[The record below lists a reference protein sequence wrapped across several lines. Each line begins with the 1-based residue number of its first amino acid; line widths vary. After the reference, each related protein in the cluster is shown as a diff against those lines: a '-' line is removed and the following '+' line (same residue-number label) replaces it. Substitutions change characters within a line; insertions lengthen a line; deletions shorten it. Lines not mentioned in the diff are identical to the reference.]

1 MDDNNLRTLLTKLRK
16 PRSHS
21 WLFETI
27 STSLIESLN
36 KANNFSDYIL
46 QNMVTRILT
55 FLRLSRTNNR
65 QIAVKSRINL
75 VLQSC
80 FTNVLAF
87 LNVSQRIRK
96 LDFSILLRASII
108 SVDVKLQNISCVTG
122 CACLWVRLFINGMT
136 GQFKTTLPVESCLQ
150 TGKVYVEITIHG
162 ESSTV
167 DQFEDNYTT
176 HSFPCFFFCFSLFCF
191 VFFCFCFSV
200 VRILVPKK
208 FFV

>member
-1 MDDNNLRTLLTKLRK
+1 M
-16 PRSHS
+16 
-21 WLFETI
+21 
-27 STSLIESLN
+27 
-36 KANNFSDYIL
+36 
-46 QNMVTRILT
+46 
-55 FLRLSRTNNR
+55 
-65 QIAVKSRINL
+65 
-75 VLQSC
+75 
-80 FTNVLAF
+80 AF

-122 CACLWVRLFINGMT
+122 CACLWVRLFINGLT

-176 HSFPCFFFCFSLFCF
+176 HSFPCFFFLFFFVLFC
-191 VFFCFCFSV
+191 FFCFCFSV

-208 FFV
+208 FFCLIQTEIKSMAYILAARTAIIISPRLYSCLVSHKGNKLFKSRLKNFIFIAFFLNGRGERFM

>member
-1 MDDNNLRTLLTKLRK
+1 M
-16 PRSHS
+16 
-21 WLFETI
+21 
-27 STSLIESLN
+27 
-36 KANNFSDYIL
+36 
-46 QNMVTRILT
+46 
-55 FLRLSRTNNR
+55 
-65 QIAVKSRINL
+65 
-75 VLQSC
+75 
-80 FTNVLAF
+80 LAF

-176 HSFPCFFFCFSLFCF
+176 HSFPCFFFFFFLCF
-191 VFFCFCFSV
+191 VLFFFA
-200 VRILVPKK
+200 
-208 FFV
+208 FVFQWYEFLCQKNFLSDSNRN

>member
-1 MDDNNLRTLLTKLRK
+1 M
-16 PRSHS
+16 
-21 WLFETI
+21 
-27 STSLIESLN
+27 
-36 KANNFSDYIL
+36 
-46 QNMVTRILT
+46 
-55 FLRLSRTNNR
+55 
-65 QIAVKSRINL
+65 
-75 VLQSC
+75 
-80 FTNVLAF
+80 LAF

-96 LDFSILLRASII
+96 LDFSILVRASII

-176 HSFPCFFFCFSLFCF
+176 HSFPWFFFSVFLCF
-191 VFFCFCFSV
+191 VLFFLLLFFSGTNSCA
-200 VRILVPKK
+200 KK
-208 FFV
+208 FFCLIQTEIKSMAYILAAPTAIIISPRLYSCLVSHKGNKLFKSRLKNFIFIAFFLNGRGERFM